1 LKNVSQRLRSAGSG
15 CRSRVKFSEGAHFC
29 GSKAQLLTNLPK
41 SLSIVFPDV
50 RKSVLG
56 SLSIVPKMPAVL
68 PKYQPETN
76 PKKYNFIREINHSV
90 S

>member
-1 LKNVSQRLRSAGSG
+1 M
-15 CRSRVKFSEGAHFC
+15 FSDKAHFC
-29 GSKAQLLTNLPK
+29 GSKAQLLANLPK
-41 SLSIVFPDV
+41 SLSIVFLDV

-56 SLSIVPKMPAVL
+56 SLSIVPKTPAVL

-76 PKKYNFIREINHSV
+76 SQKYKFFQEMNHSV